1 MTRTDLAKIVAKET
15 YSTIAQ
21 SQEAVKKI
29 VEAISAELKEKKP
42 VYIAGLGV
50 FKIKHCSERRSWD
63 FQSKKTITTPAHDR
77 LAFTPAKEIR
87 EAVK

>member
-1 MTRTDLAKIVAKET
+1 MTRTDLARIVAKET

-29 VEAISAELKEKKP
+29 
-42 VYIAGLGV
+42 
-50 FKIKHCSERRSWD
+50 KHCSERRSWD
-63 FQSKKTITTPAHDR
+63 FQSKKTVTTPAHDR